1 MEKVI
6 VDGKV
11 AVIIHPEY
19 GLGWSSAY
27 PDIPELLF
35 DPGIVSLHKEKQ
47 WEKLKT
53 YLVLKFPDLAYSYTD
68 RDLKSLVICW
78 VPQGAKFRIEA
89 YDGREDIVLYYNEK
103 WITA

>member
-6 VDGKV
+6 VEGKV
-11 AVIIHPEY
+11 AVVIHPEY

-35 DPGIVSLHKEKQ
+35 DPGIISLYKEKQ

-53 YLVLKFPDLAYSYTD
+53 YLVLKFPDVAYSYSD
-68 RDLKSLVICW
+68 RDIKSLVICW
-78 VPQGAKFRIEA
+78 VRQGSKFRIEA
-89 YDGREDIVLYYNEK
+89 YDGMESIVLYDDEK
-103 WITA
+103 WIVA

>member
-1 MEKVI
+1 MEKLI

-11 AVIIHPEY
+11 AVVIHPEY

-27 PDIPELLF
+27 PDMPELLF
-35 DPGIVSLHKEKQ
+35 DPGIISLHKEKQ

-53 YLVLKFPDLAYSYTD
+53 YLVLKFPDLAYSYTE

-78 VPQGAKFRIEA
+78 VPQGTKFRIEA
-89 YDGREDIVLYYNEK
+89 YDGMESIILYDNEA
-103 WITA
+103 WIIA

>member
-11 AVIIHPEY
+11 AVVIHPEY

-35 DPGIVSLHKEKQ
+35 DPGIISLFKEKQ

-53 YLVLKFPDLAYSYTD
+53 YLVLKFPDVAYSYS
-68 RDLKSLVICW
+68 DLEIKALVICW
-78 VPQGAKFRIEA
+78 VRQGTKFRIES
-89 YDGREDIVLYYNEK
+89 YDGMESIVLYDDEE
-103 WITA
+103 WFVA

>member
-6 VDGKV
+6 VEGLV
-11 AVIIHPEY
+11 AVVIHPEY

-35 DPGIVSLHKEKQ
+35 DPGIISLFKEKQ

-53 YLVLKFPDLAYSYTD
+53 YLVLKFPDVAYSYSD
-68 RDLKSLVICW
+68 RDIKSLVICW
-78 VPQGAKFRIEA
+78 VCQGTKFRIES
-89 YDGREDIVLYYNEK
+89 YDGMESIVLYDDEK
-103 WITA
+103 WIVA

>member
-11 AVIIHPEY
+11 AVMIHSEY
-19 GLGWSSAY
+19 GLGWSSMY

-35 DPGIVSLHKEKQ
+35 DPGIVSLHKEKK

-53 YLVLKFPDLAYSYTD
+53 YLVLKFPDLVYSYTD
-68 RDLKSLVICW
+68 QDLKNLVICW

-89 YDGREDIVLYYNEK
+89 YDGRESIVLYDDEK
-103 WITA
+103 WIVA

>member
-6 VDGKV
+6 VDGRV
-11 AVIIHPEY
+11 AVVIHPEY

-35 DPGIVSLHKEKQ
+35 DPGIISLFKEKQ

-53 YLVLKFPDLAYSYTD
+53 YLVLKFPDVAYSYSD
-68 RDLKSLVICW
+68 RDIKGLVIHW
-78 VPQGAKFRIEA
+78 IRQGSKFRIEA
-89 YDGREDIVLYYNEK
+89 YDGMESIVLYDDEK
-103 WITA
+103 WIVA